1 MQTGVVEFPSVPE
14 ALLDRARSACLALPE
29 STEVQTDVG
38 TEFKIRRRTFAY
50 VFAVE
55 DPSGRVFTML
65 SCRAEPEEREVLLA
79 IGHPFFAPRA
89 GIDRIGVVLDQDT
102 DWSEFSELVTES
114 YCLLAPKQL
123 AALVETPPLLP

>member
-1 MQTGVVEFPSVPE
+1 M
-14 ALLDRARSACLALPE
+14 
-29 STEVQTDVG
+29 QTDVG

-102 DWSEFSELVTES
+102 DWTEFSELVTES
-114 YCLLAPKQL
+114 YRLLAPKQL
-123 AALVETPPLLP
+123 AALVETPPLH

>member
-1 MQTGVVEFPSVPE
+1 M
-14 ALLDRARSACLALPE
+14 
-29 STEVQTDVG
+29 QTDVG

-79 IGHPFFAPRA
+79 IGHPFFAPR
-89 GIDRIGVVLDQDT
+89 GHRPDRCRARPTHRLDRV
-102 DWSEFSELVTES
+102 SELVTES
-114 YCLLAPKQL
+114 YRLLAPKQL
-123 AALVETPPLLP
+123 AALVETPPLH